1 MANDKASA
9 SIYLSLSLLDN
20 YKNLSGELKRH
31 IDDMQKE
38 IDKNTLKLP
47 TVDSKET
54 KKSIE
59 KTLQD
64 INNQISKGSFKKLNI
79 DGILS
84 QMIDEVYNP
93 NNSAI
98 VRQTKANE
106 TLAGFQAL
114 KKLMGSKAQPIQD
127 LNLQERLSKLSSVAL
142 ERIFNYIRQM
152 DSANNLKM
160 DSTTASTIDMFIK
173 QESDNIYE
181 RIIGNALSKS
191 LGQNT
196 HGSKG
201 KVINNVK
208 YSKRLSDTFDDLSA
222 KIAESRMGIQ
232 NYDKERHSMDITKG
246 RGDAESIYNYVA
258 LYTQRQTI
266 AEEWNRKE
274 QEYTNSLQEHKT
286 LIENRQKILKTIQEL
301 DAEDEN
307 YTNNKNNLLQTVE
320 GMDTDIANIEKRI
333 SLQEQMRKAYKSF
346 GLDKVSTGSTEEALL
361 FQALN
366 PEKLKGKFN
375 ALGINKGD
383 LENIQQAA
391 IDYVHSLFAQIPK
404 YIPEITKAELEN
416 QVNEYN
422 RQINAPNG
430 KELNREEE
438 LALNRERTLKANLD
452 KMQNYANS
460 LSSYTDKIQNAENV
474 LQRQFAVAQAGGT
487 SLDNRALKGLVG
499 GGKVPEDS
507 LEAYYQTLIKNREQ
521 LLKDI
526 ENIKNKAQEI
536 ELENPFG
543 EGENAFNPDN
553 LISLYDAQIKVI
565 EEKRD
570 NYLKINNELIEA
582 QAKAKQQET
591 TDAKTFN
598 FNQEDLSQLLAKID
612 EVVQAFSAIQG
623 TFNIT
628 EESFSPIIHSLETI
642 LDLVLK
648 ISSAEQ
654 NTVDF
659 SYTTGI
665 KEGAEEQTTQII
677 TLKGLIE
684 SLNGLKID
692 TSSFDVLAEK
702 LKDIKLNSEQISIT
716 PETFQPLIDGINKV
730 ISTLNIFIEKY
741 ESFNNILHTTI
752 REGLFGESFSNNMD
766 NMEELPKLDILRS
779 SIDGNL
785 SYYNNQLSQD
795 ITSLKNIV
803 GLLSNPTIN
812 VESLELLVKKIDEV
826 SSSLQAINTEWKDA
840 FNSSDLIN
848 TFNKISNG
856 LDVIINKLTILQESG
871 GIKQVVSQIDFTSL
885 QNSED
890 SKKIVQGTPI
900 PTSEKIRNQIKDLL
914 IEQAKEYMQSYI
926 FDPKELALDPK
937 KLGDFIRRTRGE
949 AINKY
954 GKLYDTPALI
964 TKAMSGAGFHSK
976 DPKTEFHIESS
987 KELVNDRIN
996 LALGQFARSDK
1007 GINILVEQLKEY
1019 QEALDNTITQRKE
1032 LSKMIDSETTIKN
1045 MLPEDIKS
1053 KAEEISQALHNMYSE
1068 GKQGTKEYL
1077 AAQIELERL
1086 LKQSVI
1092 NFGDGSSKKG
1102 MELLGAENI
1111 KDAETKLV
1119 EFWQSQG
1126 SAFDDFSMKFTD
1138 YYTNLYDTVN
1148 PNKLSNMQ
1156 DMVVKGLGFMG
1167 SSGTSGFNLF
1177 EDITQKTEELK
1188 FVIDYINENYQQINE
1203 AAERLVQ
1210 FGKLN
1215 TEQAQQQAQAE
1226 EQVANATERAA
1237 EAQTN
1242 VARENPDGSISNPNV
1257 DSNPQIKVEFDNDSV
1272 INVVEE
1278 LGTLTDYINNQFSN
1292 LPPIRVNLNPD
1303 SMADI
1308 NTQITALIQTFDGN
1322 RDIPIEVHLNYDNTS
1337 VERINEIIN
1346 QINSQFNNVI
1356 SIQIEVNPESL
1367 TNAQNQITDF
1377 VSNIV
1382 NYTHIPLEISLDYNA
1397 ASVEH
1402 AYLVAETI
1410 VSELNQQFAQVEIS
1424 PQITVDGS
1432 HIVINGNQPPV
1443 VPINT
1448 PAEPQIE
1455 SPISPAVVN
1464 EVKDAEQQI
1473 RDEIQTTNEAVKYE
1487 WKLFNEPT
1495 GQLSFFENLAEEST
1509 EATNIVTENL
1519 NKIKSNM
1526 LDIEGQI
1533 TLDDFREEQK
1543 RAQYEHTMT
1552 YNANDRLR
1560 YIENRVK
1567 ATNNIDLSKYD
1578 GVNTNNLDSIRN
1590 SQKLIDQYYRLLQS
1604 KYNENGELL
1613 EPNKLQ
1619 FALDLV
1625 KKIWT
1630 EIDNIRNLTEQIEL
1644 PDSIENVLV
1653 QEHAEV
1659 LAQQEKERQQAISDL
1674 EKNYAKETRNNS
1686 YGFKDI
1692 LNATK
1697 FDEKYQGISTQ
1708 RLEDYRTSVDLLKEA
1723 KAEVEANFDA
1733 SGKLVGNYEEA
1744 KKAIQNYKDALTEV
1758 KRIQEE
1764 ITIEG
1769 KESQEANILS
1779 NKAYLE
1785 KTIGKQA
1792 AKGKLWDTDINK
1804 INNNYNSLKDNF
1816 TEEQIT
1822 EFNGELEKINKLR
1835 EQVTQGFDNKGSLIG
1850 NPDEISKTID
1860 QYHQAYDAIL
1870 SIIRLVKQNKAEGN
1884 TDTGISKEGKG
1895 VIGLFNKS
1903 NNKLTDLDTLFNKV
1917 GTGEKGGYVYTEE
1930 YAQAL
1935 ENAKLKADELKASLE
1950 QIDWTDDEQIQT
1962 AKQEVKDFEDQ
1973 IKELNKLNKDMVA
1986 KNGAKLAR
1994 NIAKYIND
2002 NPALS
2007 DEAKEKLQSYYD
2019 LIMNSSELGAG
2030 QLKEI
2035 GIAFT
2040 EIQAQ
2045 EEAAGNTGQT
2055 FFSMLEGRAKSLLAS
2070 LATFMSFY
2078 RVLGYI
2084 REGFGIIKEFD
2095 DALAEMQKVS
2105 NETLDTLKEFQT
2117 TTFDLADGI
2126 GTDALALQQS
2136 VAEFMRLGQSL
2147 QEATDSAKSANI
2159 LLNVSEFTD
2168 VSEASEALIAMSQA
2182 YQDLSNMEII
2192 DVINKLGN
2200 DFPIST
2206 QGLATALQDGAASL
2220 TTAGNSF
2227 YEAAALV
2234 TAGNRITQ
2242 DPSKVGKAMRTI
2254 ALRLTGTEASK
2265 AELEEDGEEVEGMI
2279 TNVSKLRDVIMQ
2291 ATKVE
2296 SNNFK
2301 GFDILK
2307 DNGAYKSTYEILLGI
2322 ADIYEEIV
2330 ENDEKYGTKGANLLL
2345 ETIAGK
2351 NRASIAASI
2360 LQSPQML
2367 KDAYAEAI
2375 DAEGSAEIE
2384 NAKFVDSISGHLEK
2398 LKNAWQ
2404 EVWANTLNRDVINFF
2419 LDLGRAILKVVSS
2432 IGLIPSLLIAGGGIA
2447 TLYEFA
2453 KNGGLIVQGLHALND
2468 ALTANTVIKEANTV
2482 ATEQE
2487 TKANI
2492 ENVGSQAAETAADAA
2507 DTAQTMAQAAAT
2519 EANVAATRQETAEN
2533 VKNAASQ
2540 GVKEG
2545 SKKTSIG
2552 TNLATNFSLLKETAS
2567 NAFTAIGGIKGILGG
2582 GLVIGGIVAAIQAYD
2597 ALNVSATETAKEA
2610 KEISSAFEESLG
2622 TIQKHKDSVNELSE
2636 TYQKLSSGVNTAT
2649 NANLTLSNDEYSQ
2662 YLDTCNKIADLYP
2675 QLVTGYD
2682 LQGNAIINL
2691 TNNVK
2696 DLQKALIEEQKAAAN
2711 TFLQGGEKKG
2721 IGGFFD
2727 NLFGFFG
2734 LGNKNSVKDNFNKNY
2749 DKYNGIQTI
2758 RDQFLNKDNIS
2769 LDDYTLFRT
2778 DLLGKSLD
2786 GDIEATNLLT
2796 TLDEISNG
2804 IVDSDEKLQVFL
2816 NNLKSINVSPEM
2828 QQSLKQA
2835 QQTILSELSLN
2846 DDYWNL
2852 IYSDNEKIK
2861 SFAPDLFTNAVN
2873 SLSPEKYSDIFST
2886 KDGAKQYADNLV
2898 KGINSALSG
2907 SNADVFTDAITNIN
2921 KFISGEGALAD
2932 ANMGDFVK
2940 IADSYKQAFIEA
2952 FADSEI
2958 DGAEVFNAMFND
2970 KEVLGLT
2977 ERFNQVLDNASF
2989 IQNDTQKQQA
2999 LNYFNSLGQE
3009 EAKMYTE
3016 SFKDATSFEDVD
3028 RKFGGFQRS
3037 LAAKAHEAII
3047 NIEDETAA
3055 INTLKSAISSSNG
3068 DTGLSS
3074 EEITNLETLFKDLMD
3089 EDGNPLYSAPE
3100 LFENT
3105 ANGIRLNQK
3114 QLKKLNNEYKR
3125 EKIEEATDKLDY
3137 YQKALIETQNEI
3149 DKLRGVKEKEADLST
3164 EERNRDNILQ
3174 NIDALQR
3181 EIAQYEGLTSAYN
3194 EYVNALSTANGNAGY
3209 DTIQSGYDT
3218 VKDLIDR
3225 GWGGADEVRQYVQ
3238 MFSKEDVSTWSVDQL
3253 IERFNELDDAINDAG
3268 YSYKDF
3274 FTVDED
3280 GKTTSDGV
3288 FNFLDALRQE
3298 AKDKAKD
3305 YNFSDAMI
3313 DQLVSVEK
3321 KYSDVTHQMEDF
3333 YSFDFDAIGGDQA
3346 VADLMNMDISTL
3358 HKWLEAAEAAG
3369 FDVVWTDYAHK
3380 VAKATDNI
3388 KKAKETLEEFKEV
3401 NAEDYKLNTSAD
3413 TVENVNAELE
3423 KAQELIAKVQDNKD
3437 LSPEAS
3443 TASLDYIQAQLDKLI
3458 QTKLQLEQPL
3468 LFDTNI
3474 GSVEGEYQGLFIALQ
3489 KYGLELQTVQ
3499 EYSKAGLPID
3509 TSVADK
3515 RLKEVL
3521 DALKDVHE
3529 QTGED
3534 FGLNFEL
3541 EDEDLFE
3548 QLKEKFANAEISIP
3562 INQVMGD
3569 SFDYSKLPQGKDTIV
3584 RVKTILDDN
3593 GAVQGLQLIDS
3604 LGNVIDGSNYNANVN
3619 VQDNASGTVND
3630 VQDSLEEVDGE
3641 SATASVGV
3649 KDNTTKTINEI
3660 NKQRNAFIQPAF
3672 TRWTINSNISSFAN
3686 SFNNLKNDFVKPRTT
3701 TWTIKHVSQSSGTA
3715 VRPATGS
3722 GGGGFIAPQLYNGTA
3737 HALGTAY
3744 ARGTSGN
3751 WGIPEDQD
3759 ALVGELGEELVVRD
3773 GHFFTVGSESAE
3785 MAHLQK
3791 GDINKIV
3798 SVYSDIYVKII

>member
-1 MANDKASA
+1 MADNSASA
-9 SIYLSLSLLDN
+9 KISISTELLDN
-20 YKNLSGELKRH
+20 FGNLEKIFKKKIKPLEELA
-31 IDDMQKE
+31 
-38 IDKNTLKLP
+38 
-47 TVDSKET
+47 TVDLQLRT
-54 KKSIE
+54 DAIE
-59 KTLQD
+59 KTFNDSTIKEFVAKIQRGLKNKAFQNVNTTGID
-64 INNQISKGSFKKLNI
+64 NIIVDTLIGEKPLSDKQAIIKKLDAQLSFTTETIGNLI
-79 DGILS
+79 SSRKKGVQSLGIKKDFQSIVNENNFTSILDD
-84 QMIDEVYNP
+84 IYN
-93 NNSAI
+93 
-98 VRQTKANE
+98 ANE
-106 TLAGFQAL
+106 TYAL
-114 KKLMGSKAQPIQD
+114 Q
-127 LNLQERLSKLSSVAL
+127 R
-142 ERIFNYIRQM
+142 F
-152 DSANNLKM
+152 
-160 DSTTASTIDMFIK
+160 
-173 QESDNIYE
+173 SDPE
-181 RIIGNALSKS
+181 V
-191 LGQNT
+191 Q
-196 HGSKG
+196 
-201 KVINNVK
+201 
-208 YSKRLSDTFDDLSA
+208 A
-222 KIAESRMGIQ
+222 KIISEIINQYSSDLQKRIEASSSLFFYRQQIATNKKTDKNGNIVAKNKDMGK
-232 NYDKERHSMDITKG
+232 YLETDITKVIPELNNMVKKYQNYWG
-246 RGDAESIYNYVA
+246 TAEKTFRDGIYDQGIKEDEVKRFLSLIQERDRIRQELFEASDYLEHNQKV
-258 LYTQRQTI
+258 YTQNK
-266 AEEWNRKE
+266 AERDELELQLMALEDKE
-274 QEYTNSLQEHKT
+274 DYGEAYENIMQQIDELEPLIKAYEQKQQF
-286 LIENRQKILKTIQEL
+286 IENLRYLLNKDMYDKRNALEKQVENQKNEVDDLKISLDGIDKESENYESLKTKYEQANTQLQNLQLEL
-301 DAEDEN
+301 NKYQTGIDNFNIRLSQKDTLSLDMAKEFREKFGFKTKSLNLAEDEGLAFIKDYALMAN
-307 YTNNKNNLLQTVE
+307 NMADQIAQIRQKAIDDALTSAYNTSLNMGQTPSPAVQEGMRQAVRQIVMTTQEAFEQAMEDEASIENSLGDTSVAKPLSLAEKLFLDSDKDVKIFNDKIQKAQTNMQAVTNNIRQIYGNLNDMTETAARSLVGPQGEKDVRGTKEAGGLYFRNIINDLTKLEDEIKQKKQQFQTLLSEEDYNKLQFNPDMLL
-320 GMDTDIANIEKRI
+320 GNIEELR
-333 SLQEQMRKAYKSF
+333 
-346 GLDKVSTGSTEEALL
+346 T
-361 FQALN
+361 
-366 PEKLKGKFN
+366 
-375 ALGINKGD
+375 
-383 LENIQQAA
+383 
-391 IDYVHSLFAQIPK
+391 
-404 YIPEITKAELEN
+404 ELEN
-416 QVNEYN
+416 RLDVLAEA
-422 RQINAPNG
+422 RQRASEIVS
-430 KELNREEE
+430 E
-438 LALNRERTLKANLD
+438 LD
-452 KMQNYANS
+452 KNKKEKKS
-460 LSSYTDKIQNAENV
+460 VVGLDDTTITKITEGLNN
-474 LQRQFAVAQAGGT
+474 LAG
-487 SLDNRALKGLVG
+487 
-499 GGKVPEDS
+499 
-507 LEAYYQTLIKNREQ
+507 
-521 LLKDI
+521 
-526 ENIKNKAQEI
+526 
-536 ELENPFG
+536 
-543 EGENAFNPDN
+543 AF
-553 LISLYDAQIKVI
+553 
-565 EEKRD
+565 EK
-570 NYLKINNELIEA
+570 
-582 QAKAKQQET
+582 
-591 TDAKTFN
+591 
-598 FNQEDLSQLLAKID
+598 
-612 EVVQAFSAIQG
+612 IQG
-623 TFNIT
+623 TFDINEQSLAPLIT
-628 EESFSPIIHSLETI
+628 NLQTI
-642 LDLVLK
+642 LDLLIK
-648 ISSAEQ
+648 ISSAEGD
-654 NTVDF
+654 VAEF
-659 SYTTGI
+659 EYITGVGDSRE
-665 KEGAEEQTTQII
+665 KQKVEVT
-677 TLKGLIE
+677 TLKGLVNDLS
-684 SLNGLKID
+684 SLKEINPSILDELSTKIKGALEGFQGL
-692 TSSFDVLAEK
+692 E
-702 LKDIKLNSEQISIT
+702 NISLT

-730 ISTLNIFIEKY
+730 IDTLDAFIKKY
-741 ESFNNILHTTI
+741 EIVNNTLHTMLQT
-752 REGLFGESFSNNMD
+752 GLFGESLFKD
-766 NMEELPKLDILRS
+766 IEETPKLDLLRS
-779 SIDGNL
+779 NL
-785 SYYNNQLSQD
+785 NGEIGFYSGQIENE
-795 ITSLKNIV
+795 ITGLKSA
-803 GLLSNPTIN
+803 LLSLPKSTIDIN
-812 VESLELLVKKIDEV
+812 ALELLLKKIGEV
-826 SSSLQAINTEWKDA
+826 STSLEKINVEWKDA
-840 FNSSDLIN
+840 FNASDLIN

-856 LDVIINKLTILQESG
+856 LDTIINKLTTLQESG
-871 GIKQVVSQIDFTSL
+871 GIKQVISQIDFASL

-890 SKKIVQGTPI
+890 FKKIVQGTPI

-914 IEQAKEYMQSYI
+914 IEQAKGYMQSYI

-1346 QINSQFNNVI
+1346 QINNQFNNVI

-1464 EVKDAEQQI
+1464 EVKEAEQQI
-1473 RDEIQTTNEAVKYE
+1473 REEIQTTNEAVKYE
-1487 WKLFNEPT
+1487 WELFNEPT
-1495 GQLSFFENLAEEST
+1495 GQLSFFENLAEKST

-1560 YIENRVK
+1560 YIGNRVK
-1567 ATNNIDLSKYD
+1567 ATNNIDLSKYN

-1644 PDSIENVLV
+1644 PDSIENVLA

-1697 FDEKYQGISTQ
+1697 FDENYQGISTQ

-1769 KESQEANILS
+1769 KNSQEANILGD
-1779 NKAYLE
+1779 KAYLE
-1785 KTIGKQA
+1785 KTLGRQA
-1792 AKGKLWDTDINK
+1792 AKGRLWDTDINK

-1822 EFNGELEKINKLR
+1822 EFNTELEKINKLR

-1850 NPDEISKTID
+1850 NPDEISKAID
-1860 QYHQAYDAIL
+1860 QYHQAYDVIL

-1903 NNKLTDLDTLFNKV
+1903 NDKLTDLDTLFNKV

-1994 NIAKYIND
+1994 NIAKYMND

-2007 DEAKEKLQSYYD
+2007 DEAREKLQSYYD
-2019 LIMNSSELGAG
+2019 LIMNSSEIGAG

-2105 NETLDTLKEFQT
+2105 NETLDTLKEFQI

-2168 VSEASEALIAMSQA
+2168 ASEASKALIAMSQA

-2291 ATKVE
+2291 ATKVS
-2296 SNNFK
+2296 SNGFK

-2322 ADIYEEIV
+2322 AEIYDEIV
-2330 ENDEKYGTKGANLLL
+2330 ENDKKTGAKGANLLL

-2351 NRASIAASI
+2351 V
-2360 LQSPQML
+2360 L
-2367 KDAYAEAI
+2367 
-2375 DAEGSAEIE
+2375 
-2384 NAKFVDSISGHLEK
+2384 
-2398 LKNAWQ
+2398 
-2404 EVWANTLNRDVINFF
+2404 
-2419 LDLGRAILKVVSS
+2419 
-2432 IGLIPSLLIAGGGIA
+2432 
-2447 TLYEFA
+2447 
-2453 KNGGLIVQGLHALND
+2453 
-2468 ALTANTVIKEANTV
+2468 
-2482 ATEQE
+2482 
-2487 TKANI
+2487 
-2492 ENVGSQAAETAADAA
+2492 
-2507 DTAQTMAQAAAT
+2507 
-2519 EANVAATRQETAEN
+2519 
-2533 VKNAASQ
+2533 
-2540 GVKEG
+2540 
-2545 SKKTSIG
+2545 
-2552 TNLATNFSLLKETAS
+2552 
-2567 NAFTAIGGIKGILGG
+2567 
-2582 GLVIGGIVAAIQAYD
+2582 
-2597 ALNVSATETAKEA
+2597 
-2610 KEISSAFEESLG
+2610 
-2622 TIQKHKDSVNELSE
+2622 
-2636 TYQKLSSGVNTAT
+2636 
-2649 NANLTLSNDEYSQ
+2649 
-2662 YLDTCNKIADLYP
+2662 
-2675 QLVTGYD
+2675 
-2682 LQGNAIINL
+2682 
-2691 TNNVK
+2691 
-2696 DLQKALIEEQKAAAN
+2696 
-2711 TFLQGGEKKG
+2711 
-2721 IGGFFD
+2721 
-2727 NLFGFFG
+2727 
-2734 LGNKNSVKDNFNKNY
+2734 
-2749 DKYNGIQTI
+2749 
-2758 RDQFLNKDNIS
+2758 
-2769 LDDYTLFRT
+2769 
-2778 DLLGKSLD
+2778 
-2786 GDIEATNLLT
+2786 
-2796 TLDEISNG
+2796 
-2804 IVDSDEKLQVFL
+2804 
-2816 NNLKSINVSPEM
+2816 
-2828 QQSLKQA
+2828 
-2835 QQTILSELSLN
+2835 
-2846 DDYWNL
+2846 
-2852 IYSDNEKIK
+2852 
-2861 SFAPDLFTNAVN
+2861 
-2873 SLSPEKYSDIFST
+2873 PEKYGNIF
-2886 KDGAKQYADNLV
+2886 L
-2898 KGINSALSG
+2898 
-2907 SNADVFTDAITNIN
+2907 
-2921 KFISGEGALAD
+2921 
-2932 ANMGDFVK
+2932 
-2940 IADSYKQAFIEA
+2940 
-2952 FADSEI
+2952 
-2958 DGAEVFNAMFND
+2958 
-2970 KEVLGLT
+2970 
-2977 ERFNQVLDNASF
+2977 
-2989 IQNDTQKQQA
+2989 
-2999 LNYFNSLGQE
+2999 
-3009 EAKMYTE
+3009 
-3016 SFKDATSFEDVD
+3016 
-3028 RKFGGFQRS
+3028 
-3037 LAAKAHEAII
+3037 
-3047 NIEDETAA
+3047 
-3055 INTLKSAISSSNG
+3055 
-3068 DTGLSS
+3068 
-3074 EEITNLETLFKDLMD
+3074 
-3089 EDGNPLYSAPE
+3089 
-3100 LFENT
+3100 
-3105 ANGIRLNQK
+3105 
-3114 QLKKLNNEYKR
+3114 
-3125 EKIEEATDKLDY
+3125 
-3137 YQKALIETQNEI
+3137 
-3149 DKLRGVKEKEADLST
+3149 
-3164 EERNRDNILQ
+3164 
-3174 NIDALQR
+3174 
-3181 EIAQYEGLTSAYN
+3181 
-3194 EYVNALSTANGNAGY
+3194 
-3209 DTIQSGYDT
+3209 
-3218 VKDLIDR
+3218 
-3225 GWGGADEVRQYVQ
+3225 
-3238 MFSKEDVSTWSVDQL
+3238 
-3253 IERFNELDDAINDAG
+3253 
-3268 YSYKDF
+3268 
-3274 FTVDED
+3274 
-3280 GKTTSDGV
+3280 
-3288 FNFLDALRQE
+3288 
-3298 AKDKAKD
+3298 
-3305 YNFSDAMI
+3305 
-3313 DQLVSVEK
+3313 
-3321 KYSDVTHQMEDF
+3321 
-3333 YSFDFDAIGGDQA
+3333 
-3346 VADLMNMDISTL
+3346 
-3358 HKWLEAAEAAG
+3358 
-3369 FDVVWTDYAHK
+3369 
-3380 VAKATDNI
+3380 
-3388 KKAKETLEEFKEV
+3388 
-3401 NAEDYKLNTSAD
+3401 
-3413 TVENVNAELE
+3413 
-3423 KAQELIAKVQDNKD
+3423 
-3437 LSPEAS
+3437 
-3443 TASLDYIQAQLDKLI
+3443 
-3458 QTKLQLEQPL
+3458 
-3468 LFDTNI
+3468 
-3474 GSVEGEYQGLFIALQ
+3474 
-3489 KYGLELQTVQ
+3489 
-3499 EYSKAGLPID
+3499 
-3509 TSVADK
+3509 
-3515 RLKEVL
+3515 
-3521 DALKDVHE
+3521 
-3529 QTGED
+3529 
-3534 FGLNFEL
+3534 
-3541 EDEDLFE
+3541 
-3548 QLKEKFANAEISIP
+3548 
-3562 INQVMGD
+3562 
-3569 SFDYSKLPQGKDTIV
+3569 
-3584 RVKTILDDN
+3584 
-3593 GAVQGLQLIDS
+3593 
-3604 LGNVIDGSNYNANVN
+3604 
-3619 VQDNASGTVND
+3619 
-3630 VQDSLEEVDGE
+3630 
-3641 SATASVGV
+3641 
-3649 KDNTTKTINEI
+3649 
-3660 NKQRNAFIQPAF
+3660 
-3672 TRWTINSNISSFAN
+3672 
-3686 SFNNLKNDFVKPRTT
+3686 
-3701 TWTIKHVSQSSGTA
+3701 
-3715 VRPATGS
+3715 
-3722 GGGGFIAPQLYNGTA
+3722 
-3737 HALGTAY
+3737 
-3744 ARGTSGN
+3744 
-3751 WGIPEDQD
+3751 
-3759 ALVGELGEELVVRD
+3759 
-3773 GHFFTVGSESAE
+3773 
-3785 MAHLQK
+3785 
-3791 GDINKIV
+3791 
-3798 SVYSDIYVKII
+3798 

>member
-142 ERIFNYIRQM
+142 ERIFNYIQQM

-201 KVINNVK
+201 KIINNVK

-222 KIAESRMGIQ
+222 KIAESKMGIQ

-246 RGDAESIYNYVA
+246 RGDAESIYDYVA

-266 AEEWNRKE
+266 VEEWNRKE
-274 QEYTNSLQEHKT
+274 QEYANSLQEHRA
-286 LIENRQKILKTIQEL
+286 LVENRQKILRTIQEL
-301 DAEDEN
+301 DTEDEN
-307 YTNNKNNLLQTVE
+307 YTNNKNSLLQTVE
-320 GMDTDIANIEKRI
+320 GMNTDIINIEKRI
-333 SLQEQMRKAYKSF
+333 SLQEEMRKAYKSF

-404 YIPEITKAELEN
+404 YIPEIAKTEFEN

-422 RQINAPNG
+422 RQISAPNG

-499 GGKVPEDS
+499 GGKPPEDS

-582 QAKAKQQET
+582 QTKAKQQET

-598 FNQEDLSQLLAKID
+598 FNQEDLGQLLGKID
-612 EVVQAFSAIQG
+612 EVIQAFSAIQG

-692 TSSFDVLAEK
+692 TSSFDALTEK

-716 PETFQPLIDGINKV
+716 PETFQPLVDGVNDV
-730 ISTLNIFIEKY
+730 IKILDNFIQKY
-741 ESFNNILHTTI
+741 ETFNNILHTTLTT
-752 REGLFGESFSNNMD
+752 GLFGESYFKD
-766 NMEELPKLDILRS
+766 LEEKPKLDLLRS
-779 SIDGNL
+779 GIDGNL
-785 SYYNNQLSQD
+785 GFYGSNIENQL
-795 ITSLKNIV
+795 IGLKNSINS
-803 GLLSNPTIN
+803 LSGIGIN
-812 VESLELLVKKIDEV
+812 VESLELLLKKIGEV
-826 SSSLQAINTEWKDA
+826 SSSLERINTEWKDA

-856 LDVIINKLTILQESG
+856 LDTIINKLTTLQESG
-871 GIKQVVSQIDFTSL
+871 GIKQVVSQIDFASL
-885 QNSED
+885 QNNENFQ
-890 SKKIVQGTPI
+890 KIVQGTPI

-1007 GINILVEQLKEY
+1007 GINILEGQLKEY
-1019 QEALDNTITQRKE
+1019 QKALDDILVQRKE
-1032 LSKMIDSETTIKN
+1032 LSKMIDSEATIKN
-1045 MLPEDIKS
+1045 MLPEEIIP

-1086 LKQSVI
+1086 LNRSVI
-1092 NFGDGSSKKG
+1092 NFGKGNRKEG

-1111 KDAETKLV
+1111 KDAEAKLV
-1119 EFWQSQG
+1119 EFWKSQG

-1138 YYTNLYDTVN
+1138 YYTNLYDTTN
-1148 PNKLSNMQ
+1148 PNQLSNMQ
-1156 DMVVKGLGFMG
+1156 EMIVKGLGFMG
-1167 SSGTSGFNLF
+1167 SSGTSGFDLF
-1177 EDITQKTEELK
+1177 GNITQKKEELE
-1188 FVIDYINENYQQINE
+1188 FVISYIKENYNQINE

-1242 VARENPDGSISNPNV
+1242 MARENPDGSVSNPNV
-1257 DSNPQIKVEFDNDSV
+1257 DSNPQIRVEFDNDSV

-1278 LGTLTDYINNQFSN
+1278 LGTLTDYINNQFNN

-1308 NTQITALIQTFDGN
+1308 NTQITTLIQTFDGN
-1322 RDIPIEVHLNYDNTS
+1322 RDIPIEVYLNYDNAS

-1356 SIQIEVNPESL
+1356 SIRIEVNPESL
-1367 TNAQNQITDF
+1367 ANIQNQITDF

-1464 EVKDAEQQI
+1464 EVKEAEQQI
-1473 RDEIQTTNEAVKYE
+1473 REEIQTTNEAIKYE
-1487 WKLFNEPT
+1487 WELFDEPT

-1519 NKIKSNM
+1519 NKIKNNM

-1552 YNANDRLR
+1552 YNANDKLR
-1560 YIENRVK
+1560 YIGNRVK
-1567 ATNNIDLSKYD
+1567 VTNGIDLSKYD

-1590 SQKLIDQYYRLLQS
+1590 SQKLIDQYYRILQS

-1630 EIDNIRNLTEQIEL
+1630 EIDNIRNLTGQIEL
-1644 PDSIENVLV
+1644 PDSIENVLA
-1653 QEHAEV
+1653 QEHAEQ
-1659 LAQQEKERQQAISDL
+1659 LTQQKIEQDKAIASL
-1674 EKNYAKETRNNS
+1674 ESHYAKKTKNNS
-1686 YGFKDI
+1686 YGLKDI
-1692 LNATK
+1692 LDAQK
-1697 FDEKYQGISTQ
+1697 FDNNYAGVTTA
-1708 RLEDYRTSVDLLKEA
+1708 RLDDYRESIKLLKEA
-1723 KAEVEANFDA
+1723 KGEIEANFDA
-1733 SGKLVGNYEEA
+1733 NGKLIGSHEKA
-1744 KKAIQNYKDALTEV
+1744 TLAIQNYKETLAEV

-1764 ITIEG
+1764 ILLEG
-1769 KESQEANILS
+1769 KNSDEANLLTD
-1779 NKAYLE
+1779 KAYLE
-1785 KTIGKQA
+1785 KTIGKQVE
-1792 AKGKLWDTDINK
+1792 KGKLWSGDINN
-1804 INNNYNSLKDNF
+1804 INNKYNSLKDNF
-1816 TEEQIT
+1816 TEEQLSQY
-1822 EFNGELEKINKLR
+1822 NNELEKINKLR
-1835 EQVTQGFDNKGSLIG
+1835 EQVTKGFDNKGNLIG
-1850 NPDEISKTID
+1850 DSAEIAKAVD
-1860 QYHQAYDAIL
+1860 QYHQAYDIIL
-1870 SIIRLVKQNKAEGN
+1870 SIIRLVRQNKTETN
-1884 TDTGISKEGKG
+1884 SSTSFSKEEKS
-1895 VIGLFNKS
+1895 VIGLFDKS

-1917 GTGEKGGYVYTEE
+1917 GTGEKGGYIYTDD
-1930 YAQAL
+1930 YVQAL
-1935 ENAKLKADELKASLE
+1935 ENAKNRAIELQAALDS
-1950 QIDWTDDEQIQT
+1950 IDWTDDEQV
-1962 AKQEVKDFEDQ
+1962 KQATQDVKDFEDQ
-1973 IKELNKLNKDMVA
+1973 IKDLTKLNKDMVA
-1986 KNGAKLAR
+1986 KSGAKLAR

-2002 NPALS
+2002 NPAITEESKQTLQEFYDIIMKNGELS
-2007 DEAKEKLQSYYD
+2007 AQ
-2019 LIMNSSELGAG
+2019 
-2030 QLKEI
+2030 QLREI
-2035 GIAFT
+2035 GVNFT
-2040 EIQAQ
+2040 EIQAK
-2045 EEAAGNTGQT
+2045 EEAAGNTGET
-2055 FFSMLEGRAKSLLAS
+2055 FFTMLEGRAKSLVAS

-2078 RVLGYI
+2078 RILGYI
-2084 REGFGIIKEFD
+2084 RQGFGVIKEFD

-2105 NETLDTLKEFQT
+2105 NETLDTLKEFQGVS
-2117 TTFDLADGI
+2117 FDLADSI
-2126 GTDALALQQS
+2126 GSDALALQQS

-2147 QEATDSAKSANI
+2147 EEATDSAKSANI

-2168 VSEASEALIAMSQA
+2168 ASEASEALIAMSQA

-2234 TAGNRITQ
+2234 TAGI
-2242 DPSKVGKAMRTI
+2242 
-2254 ALRLTGTEASK
+2254 
-2265 AELEEDGEEVEGMI
+2265 
-2279 TNVSKLRDVIMQ
+2279 
-2291 ATKVE
+2291 
-2296 SNNFK
+2296 F
-2301 GFDILK
+2301 
-2307 DNGAYKSTYEILLGI
+2307 
-2322 ADIYEEIV
+2322 
-2330 ENDEKYGTKGANLLL
+2330 
-2345 ETIAGK
+2345 
-2351 NRASIAASI
+2351 
-2360 LQSPQML
+2360 
-2367 KDAYAEAI
+2367 YA
-2375 DAEGSAEIE
+2375 
-2384 NAKFVDSISGHLEK
+2384 
-2398 LKNAWQ
+2398 
-2404 EVWANTLNRDVINFF
+2404 
-2419 LDLGRAILKVVSS
+2419 
-2432 IGLIPSLLIAGGGIA
+2432 
-2447 TLYEFA
+2447 
-2453 KNGGLIVQGLHALND
+2453 
-2468 ALTANTVIKEANTV
+2468 
-2482 ATEQE
+2482 
-2487 TKANI
+2487 
-2492 ENVGSQAAETAADAA
+2492 
-2507 DTAQTMAQAAAT
+2507 
-2519 EANVAATRQETAEN
+2519 
-2533 VKNAASQ
+2533 
-2540 GVKEG
+2540 
-2545 SKKTSIG
+2545 
-2552 TNLATNFSLLKETAS
+2552 
-2567 NAFTAIGGIKGILGG
+2567 
-2582 GLVIGGIVAAIQAYD
+2582 
-2597 ALNVSATETAKEA
+2597 
-2610 KEISSAFEESLG
+2610 
-2622 TIQKHKDSVNELSE
+2622 
-2636 TYQKLSSGVNTAT
+2636 
-2649 NANLTLSNDEYSQ
+2649 
-2662 YLDTCNKIADLYP
+2662 
-2675 QLVTGYD
+2675 
-2682 LQGNAIINL
+2682 
-2691 TNNVK
+2691 
-2696 DLQKALIEEQKAAAN
+2696 
-2711 TFLQGGEKKG
+2711 
-2721 IGGFFD
+2721 
-2727 NLFGFFG
+2727 
-2734 LGNKNSVKDNFNKNY
+2734 
-2749 DKYNGIQTI
+2749 
-2758 RDQFLNKDNIS
+2758 
-2769 LDDYTLFRT
+2769 
-2778 DLLGKSLD
+2778 
-2786 GDIEATNLLT
+2786 
-2796 TLDEISNG
+2796 
-2804 IVDSDEKLQVFL
+2804 
-2816 NNLKSINVSPEM
+2816 
-2828 QQSLKQA
+2828 
-2835 QQTILSELSLN
+2835 
-2846 DDYWNL
+2846 
-2852 IYSDNEKIK
+2852 
-2861 SFAPDLFTNAVN
+2861 
-2873 SLSPEKYSDIFST
+2873 
-2886 KDGAKQYADNLV
+2886 
-2898 KGINSALSG
+2898 
-2907 SNADVFTDAITNIN
+2907 
-2921 KFISGEGALAD
+2921 
-2932 ANMGDFVK
+2932 
-2940 IADSYKQAFIEA
+2940 
-2952 FADSEI
+2952 
-2958 DGAEVFNAMFND
+2958 
-2970 KEVLGLT
+2970 
-2977 ERFNQVLDNASF
+2977 
-2989 IQNDTQKQQA
+2989 
-2999 LNYFNSLGQE
+2999 
-3009 EAKMYTE
+3009 
-3016 SFKDATSFEDVD
+3016 
-3028 RKFGGFQRS
+3028 
-3037 LAAKAHEAII
+3037 
-3047 NIEDETAA
+3047 
-3055 INTLKSAISSSNG
+3055 
-3068 DTGLSS
+3068 
-3074 EEITNLETLFKDLMD
+3074 
-3089 EDGNPLYSAPE
+3089 
-3100 LFENT
+3100 
-3105 ANGIRLNQK
+3105 
-3114 QLKKLNNEYKR
+3114 
-3125 EKIEEATDKLDY
+3125 
-3137 YQKALIETQNEI
+3137 
-3149 DKLRGVKEKEADLST
+3149 
-3164 EERNRDNILQ
+3164 
-3174 NIDALQR
+3174 
-3181 EIAQYEGLTSAYN
+3181 
-3194 EYVNALSTANGNAGY
+3194 
-3209 DTIQSGYDT
+3209 
-3218 VKDLIDR
+3218 
-3225 GWGGADEVRQYVQ
+3225 
-3238 MFSKEDVSTWSVDQL
+3238 
-3253 IERFNELDDAINDAG
+3253 
-3268 YSYKDF
+3268 
-3274 FTVDED
+3274 
-3280 GKTTSDGV
+3280 
-3288 FNFLDALRQE
+3288 
-3298 AKDKAKD
+3298 
-3305 YNFSDAMI
+3305 
-3313 DQLVSVEK
+3313 
-3321 KYSDVTHQMEDF
+3321 
-3333 YSFDFDAIGGDQA
+3333 
-3346 VADLMNMDISTL
+3346 
-3358 HKWLEAAEAAG
+3358 
-3369 FDVVWTDYAHK
+3369 
-3380 VAKATDNI
+3380 
-3388 KKAKETLEEFKEV
+3388 
-3401 NAEDYKLNTSAD
+3401 
-3413 TVENVNAELE
+3413 
-3423 KAQELIAKVQDNKD
+3423 
-3437 LSPEAS
+3437 
-3443 TASLDYIQAQLDKLI
+3443 
-3458 QTKLQLEQPL
+3458 
-3468 LFDTNI
+3468 
-3474 GSVEGEYQGLFIALQ
+3474 
-3489 KYGLELQTVQ
+3489 
-3499 EYSKAGLPID
+3499 
-3509 TSVADK
+3509 
-3515 RLKEVL
+3515 
-3521 DALKDVHE
+3521 
-3529 QTGED
+3529 
-3534 FGLNFEL
+3534 
-3541 EDEDLFE
+3541 
-3548 QLKEKFANAEISIP
+3548 
-3562 INQVMGD
+3562 
-3569 SFDYSKLPQGKDTIV
+3569 
-3584 RVKTILDDN
+3584 
-3593 GAVQGLQLIDS
+3593 
-3604 LGNVIDGSNYNANVN
+3604 
-3619 VQDNASGTVND
+3619 
-3630 VQDSLEEVDGE
+3630 
-3641 SATASVGV
+3641 
-3649 KDNTTKTINEI
+3649 
-3660 NKQRNAFIQPAF
+3660 
-3672 TRWTINSNISSFAN
+3672 
-3686 SFNNLKNDFVKPRTT
+3686 
-3701 TWTIKHVSQSSGTA
+3701 
-3715 VRPATGS
+3715 
-3722 GGGGFIAPQLYNGTA
+3722 
-3737 HALGTAY
+3737 
-3744 ARGTSGN
+3744 
-3751 WGIPEDQD
+3751 
-3759 ALVGELGEELVVRD
+3759 
-3773 GHFFTVGSESAE
+3773 
-3785 MAHLQK
+3785 
-3791 GDINKIV
+3791 
-3798 SVYSDIYVKII
+3798 